1 MAKYKTLGLVWF
13 DKAQHDGIFH
23 QDWRLA
29 DNLQAQ
35 ISFRLGVRQEL
46 APYRTIG

>member
-1 MAKYKTLGLVWF
+1 VWF
-13 DKAQHDGIFH
+13 DKAQHGSIFR

-29 DNLQAQ
+29 DNLYAR

-46 APYRTIG
+46 APVPRDRLAAA